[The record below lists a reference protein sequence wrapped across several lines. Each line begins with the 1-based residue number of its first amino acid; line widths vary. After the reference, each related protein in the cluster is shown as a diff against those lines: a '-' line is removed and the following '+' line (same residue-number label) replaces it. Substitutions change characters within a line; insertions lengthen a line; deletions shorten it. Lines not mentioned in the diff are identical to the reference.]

1 MKTLKEAGLDL
12 VEQGITTMEELEKIA
27 YNE

>member
-1 MKTLKEAGLDL
+1 MKTLREAGLDL
-12 VEQGITTMEELEKIA
+12 VERGITTMDELEKIA

>member
-1 MKTLKEAGLDL
+1 MKTLKQAGLEY
-12 VEQGITTMEELEKIA
+12 VERGITTMEELEKIA